1 MVSRLQNSFPAR
13 EVRGAVPTAALRTP
27 GLRNRNRRGP
37 APSVVRISNAA
48 RAKLTSRV
56 RRISNR
62 KAALEPGL

>member
-1 MVSRLQNSFPAR
+1 MVSRLQNFFDA
-13 EVRGAVPTAALRTP
+13 RGARRHSDGGTTHPRIAQS
-27 GLRNRNRRGP
+27 NRYGP

-62 KAALEPGL
+62 KAAPAPGL